1 MPELAD
7 EESKELKSTFDKYD
21 KNNNGCLDW
30 DEFTCLIDELVGEM
44 TLEEK
49 SVAFHLV
56 DSDHNGWINFEEF
69 VTWWG
74 NR

>member
-30 DEFTCLIDELVGEM
+30 DEFTCLID
-44 TLEEK
+44 
-49 SVAFHLV
+49 LV